1 MFNLCFRLKIS
12 WKGCLLKFI
21 SQHHSNAW
29 KMILIFNLF
38 KAFQRLRC
46 NLHRRRTTHTPHFR
60 ILKIL
65 LPTSEITWYLAIS
78 PLLNKNRTMAR
89 EYDHLFKLLIIGDS
103 GKNFLL
109 CLSPFE
115 FYWWSFK
122 LTSNTLID
130 TLYVV
135 CCCHVGDRLLLF
147 CYIFFAQLH
156 HIYSTKHTIVFV
168 YF

>member
-1 MFNLCFRLKIS
+1 
-12 WKGCLLKFI
+12 
-21 SQHHSNAW
+21 
-29 KMILIFNLF
+29 MIQIFNVF

-109 CLSPFE
+109 CLSQFE
-115 FYWWSFK
+115 FYWWSVR
-122 LTSNTLID
+122 LVVTSNTLICNHD
-130 TLYVV
+130 TLYVQARRNR
-135 CCCHVGDRLLLF
+135 GGPKGAGPPQ
-147 CYIFFAQLH
+147 IFLIFG
-156 HIYSTKHTIVFV
+156 
-168 YF
+168 